1 MEKGVAFPVCISV
14 NEIAGHFSPQE
25 KDSYCLV
32 KNDLVKVNLGVHVD
46 GYPVVIAH
54 SKIVGGEN
62 DKLLECAYNTLVNTV
77 KFLRKG
83 YNNQDLSIYIKKMVE
98 SYGFSPVEG
107 VLSHEVGRYVL
118 DGRKCF

>member
-1 MEKGVAFPVCISV
+1 MEKGVSFPVCISV
-14 NEIAGHFSPQE
+14 NEIAGHFSPLE

-77 KFLRKG
+77 KFLKKG
-83 YNNQDLSIYIKKMVE
+83 YNN
-98 SYGFSPVEG
+98 
-107 VLSHEVGRYVL
+107 
-118 DGRKCF
+118 